1 MSYNVTEKLER
12 SIGVDHQT
20 RKSLFPSET
29 SPLVFI
35 SSVMDDETQ
44 NYRREAVEAVQKVAN
59 LQPWAFEHTSASPN
73 GARATYLQKVRE
85 AAIVIWLATKR
96 TTEPVQAEVREA
108 LASGTHLLVF
118 KMFTEGATTET
129 ENLLNDVQKNVKWC
143 MSNNNTLGEAVRLAL
158 CDEISRALRQPRE
171 HVGVDEILS
180 EEWRLSIA
188 RCIERWL
195 SLQVPQ
201 EVATSMAV
209 DLNIVSPIKDM
220 PSIGVAV
227 LTGDV
232 GVGKSLALER
242 LFQKALQE
250 YQCDKSRPIP
260 VFLNAHNIAS
270 TLQDA
275 IRLKLKALG
284 IQRTHGVR
292 VYVDRADEQGDGKLV
307 ALLQDARI
315 ISRAWNEPLIVIASR
330 RLPCLTNVAECIT
343 VLSLSYEQAAELI
356 AKIDGNEPH
365 AWYLNNLA
373 LPLREAVTR
382 PLFAIIYANCI
393 CRRMKHMPQSDA
405 ELLDELAEQAVSK
418 ASDSV
423 RASRALRHLAT
434 LSIRRESA
442 PVHIGDIA
450 DQEDLRLCCQTG
462 IVVRTGK
469 QVQFPL
475 LVLTHWFA
483 AQALIED
490 EINIGSIASS
500 SAEAERWRYP
510 LSIAIAKVSHQ
521 RATQLFAP
529 IVEQQPAFASQV
541 VRQALRNDISEEN
554 YALPT
559 AIECG
564 ENLRSAITHWA
575 KGIGP
580 IACSFHPL
588 SRRKDLPPL
597 AVGRQQRSLGI
608 SWYEGEEQLPSV
620 VDADAFGNELDRRDW
635 PSHYW
640 SVIGAQPAWAW
651 LWSLDLLSDAVSKV
665 VEKKLLL
672 VTKGPIYEELHWEW
686 VLELMNHGGVCSEGF
701 LLDDVE
707 RVVAKLPKGVVRK
720 FPSPLLIDSDCL
732 RERIAAFRAEGATEW
747 PSPTPGRDLP
757 QGNWVG
763 AGYSSERLLEKTVC
777 VFGKAILA
785 YQQLVDEWFPNFK
798 NRLEHSVT
806 LPARVVGIVIPS
818 SDLTNFSAP
827 CVSWHFEP
835 LPQGSKSEV
844 ILRLASESQQSDVP
858 SDLYDKLKI
867 ARPEAATWISVW
879 LESSMLDIFN
889 AKPVT
894 KMAYEWL
901 KRDLKKVGWMK

>member
-1 MSYNVTEKLER
+1 
-12 SIGVDHQT
+12 
-20 RKSLFPSET
+20 
-29 SPLVFI
+29 
-35 SSVMDDETQ
+35 MDDETQ

-59 LQPWAFEHTSASPN
+59 LQPWAFEYTSASPD
-73 GARATYLQKVRE
+73 GAQSVYIQKVRE

-96 TTEPVQAEVREA
+96 TTEPVQKEVRES
-108 LASGTHLLVF
+108 LAIGTRLLVF
-118 KMFTEGATTET
+118 KLYHTGATAET
-129 ENLLNDVQKNVKWC
+129 DCLLNDVQNHVKWC
-143 MSNNNTLGEAVRLAL
+143 KPSDGAGNLGEAIRLGL
-158 CDEISRALRQPRE
+158 CDEVSRALRQPRE
-171 HVGVDEILS
+171 NVGVDEILS

-209 DLNIVSPIKDM
+209 DLDIVSPIKDM

-242 LFQKALQE
+242 LFQKALKE
-250 YQCDKSRPIP
+250 YQSDKSRPIP
-260 VFLNAHNIAS
+260 VFLNAHDITS

-275 IRLKLKALG
+275 ICLKLKALG

-330 RLPCLTNVAECIT
+330 RLPCLTNVAECVT
-343 VLSLSYEQAAELI
+343 VSSLSYEQAAELI

-365 AWYLNNLA
+365 AWYLNTLA

-483 AQALIED
+483 AQALIEGEVD
-490 EINIGSIASS
+490 IDAISRSPL
-500 SAEAERWRYP
+500 EAERWRYP
-510 LSIAIAKVSHQ
+510 LSIAIANVRHEH
-521 RATQLFAP
+521 ATRLLIP
-529 IVEQQPAFASQV
+529 IVEKQPAFAAQI
-541 VRQALRNDISEEN
+541 VRHALWNNISEED
-554 YALPT
+554 YALPP

-564 ENLRSAITHWA
+564 ENLRSAIMHWA
-575 KGIGP
+575 KGIGSL
-580 IACSFHPL
+580 AHTFYPL
-588 SRRKDLPPL
+588 YNRTDLPPL
-597 AVGRQQRSLGI
+597 AVKRQ
-608 SWYEGEEQLPSV
+608 
-620 VDADAFGNELDRRDW
+620 RRDIGIW
-635 PSHYW
+635 WYTGKDKVPEIVDVEKDGVSLIRGEWDCQYW
-640 SVIGAQPAWAW
+640 SVIGSQPAWAW
-651 LWSLDLLSDAVSKV
+651 LWSLDMFSGTISNA
-665 VEKKLLL
+665 VEKKHLL
-672 VTKGPIYEELHWEW
+672 VSKGPIYEELQWEW
-686 VLELMNHGGVCSEGF
+686 VLELMHHGGTCSEAF
-701 LLDDVE
+701 LLEDVE
-707 RVVAKLPKGVVRK
+707 RELAFPDRVVRK
-720 FPSPLLIDSDCL
+720 SLYPHFINPKCI
-732 RERIAAFRAEGATEW
+732 RERIAALRAEGATEW
-747 PSPTPGRDLP
+747 PAPTPGRDLP
-757 QGNWVG
+757 QGSLVWS
-763 AGYSSERLLEKTVC
+763 GYSDERLLEKTVC
-777 VFGKAILA
+777 VFEKAILA

-798 NRLEHSVT
+798 NRLEHAVT
-806 LPARVVGIVIPS
+806 LPARVVGVVIPTP
-818 SDLTNFSAP
+818 DLPKFNTP
-827 CVSWHFEP
+827 CVNWYFEP
-835 LPQGSKSEV
+835 LLHGSKSEV
-844 ILRLASESQQSDVP
+844 VLRLASESRPSDAP
-858 SDLYDKLKI
+858 NDLYDKLKG
-867 ARPEAATWISVW
+867 ARPEAAPWISAW
-879 LESSMLDIFN
+879 LESSILDIFN